1 MLGAVVMQHFRAS
14 PRQVL
19 VPLSSAPSQ
28 HARQVG
34 HDCAIAQIRRINLSS
49 SIAASLSSIPSTEP
63 IAAAHPLLLLLLLPL
78 PLPHYHQCQR
88 SQHINNDN
96 DNTGSCILTLSRGR

>member
-78 PLPHYHQCQR
+78 PHYHQCQR